1 MSLDVFG
8 VFLCQII
15 DQIYAFPGITE
26 TRILKQFDYVCPR
39 TSLLD
44 FLARLELTGIIIKQR
59 VKYQEPRLVSDF
71 FPFFVKKF
79 RNWGSDFLGKN
90 FETYWSPIPFSSNDS
105 RDVDLICYQCSNVAI
120 ESVTSLFH
128 QIQKESG
135 LCQPEGS
142 GSQMNWSH
150 SRIIRS
156 VQMSHSRKFK
166 NSQLRKILF
175 QIKWTEFQQV
185 RFIRRTAR

>member
-1 MSLDVFG
+1 LPRSQGQSPCSKCIEKYHPRRQIFDQSKDSTYECECEVPVVHSEEKYLLRHWNDIDGKLSLDVFG

-59 VKYQEPRLVSDF
+59 VKYQEP
-71 FPFFVKKF
+71 
-79 RNWGSDFLGKN
+79 
-90 FETYWSPIPFSSNDS
+90 SPIPFSSNDS

-142 GSQMNWSH
+142 GSQMN
-150 SRIIRS
+150 
-156 VQMSHSRKFK
+156 
-166 NSQLRKILF
+166 
-175 QIKWTEFQQV
+175 
-185 RFIRRTAR
+185 